1 MAIGFDESDV
11 NKTSELENKGKIAIR
26 DNKILLQY
34 YKTISL
40 ESGDVNTIFNATVEK
55 SRSDFIN
62 YENKYFIGVSHVML
76 MQKVHN
82 GLKKKLFK
90 NQTVSRLR

>member
-11 NKTSELENKGKIAIR
+11 NKTSELENKGKIVSR

-40 ESGDVNTIFNATVEK
+40 ESGDVSTIFNATVEK
-55 SRSDFIN
+55 SPSDFIN
-62 YENKYFIGVSHVML
+62 YENKYFIGVSQVML

-82 GLKKKLFK
+82 GLKKKLLEK
-90 NQTVSRLR
+90 IKT